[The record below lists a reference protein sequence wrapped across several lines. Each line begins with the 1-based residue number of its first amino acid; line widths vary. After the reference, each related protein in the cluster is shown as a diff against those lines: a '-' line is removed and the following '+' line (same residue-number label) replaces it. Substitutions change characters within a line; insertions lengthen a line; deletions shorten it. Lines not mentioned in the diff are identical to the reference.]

1 MVREGRVRGMRRR
14 PSPFLAV
21 GAALLVVLLSAGC
34 ADDTEPVDE
43 PTSSASPSEEPTS
56 DEPTEEPAEGPVAGS
71 GAEVDPA
78 DVEAWCGAVTPEQ
91 LAAAT
96 GFEVAAVETYG
107 SGIGTC
113 NADLPGSEIT
123 VSWGA
128 EATKQ
133 SFERYAAGFDKPA
146 GIYEPSD
153 LTLDGGQ
160 PAVVALQPGVKAAFA
175 GTVVDGQVTQ
185 VRVTALVAQDADPEE
200 LGEIARQVLAV
211 YFA

>member
-1 MVREGRVRGMRRR
+1 MRGMRR
-14 PSPFLAV
+14 PSPIQSV

-43 PTSSASPSEEPTS
+43 PTTSTSASDDPTS
-56 DEPTEEPAEGPVAGS
+56 ESPTDEPTEGPVAGS
-71 GAEVDPA
+71 GADIDPA

-96 GFEVAAVETYG
+96 GYEVDAVETYG
-107 SGIGTC
+107 SGTGTC
-113 NADLPGSEIT
+113 NADLPGSEVT
-123 VSWGA
+123 LSWGA

-133 SFERYAAGFDKPA
+133 SFERYAAGYDKPA
-146 GIYEPSD
+146 GVYEPSD
-153 LTLDGGQ
+153 ITLDGGQ
-160 PAVVALQPGVKAAFA
+160 PAVVALQPGVRAAFA
-175 GTVVDGQVTQ
+175 GTVVDGQVTE

-200 LGEIARQVLAV
+200 LGQIAQQVLAV